1 MSETAHPAPETH
13 DKPKPKK
20 LTIIVADG
28 EGDEAKVHL
37 QSDATLAELLR
48 KGLDELYDDGADRN
62 AADYDLV
69 IAGVAQTDLHGTLDA
84 AGLHDKSEVVIVP
97 KDVSRG

>member
-1 MSETAHPAPETH
+1 MSETAHPARETP
-13 DKPKPKK
+13 DKPKPHK
-20 LTIIVADG
+20 LMIIVADG

-37 QSDATLAELLR
+37 ASDATLAELLGE
-48 KGLDELYDDGADRN
+48 GLDALYDDGSPRN

-69 IAGVAQTDLHGTLDA
+69 IGGVAQTDLGQTLAA
-84 AGLHDKSEVVIVP
+84 AGLHNKSEVVIVP